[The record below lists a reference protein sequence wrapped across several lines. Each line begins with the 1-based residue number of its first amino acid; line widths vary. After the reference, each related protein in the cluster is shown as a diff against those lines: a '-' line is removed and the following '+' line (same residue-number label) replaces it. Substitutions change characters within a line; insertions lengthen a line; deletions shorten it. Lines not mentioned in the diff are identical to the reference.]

1 MKRIIRKVKTQAIK
15 ENFTIGKGG
24 SPEDPNL
31 HYDYSIYQQLPNTSV
46 TQKDVALN
54 GFMIKNIGYYDGLVA
69 NPDREVRLAVYAT
82 TRRFV
87 QYTLKAM

>member
-1 MKRIIRKVKTQAIK
+1 MTDLAKASYQLVIPEGTFHYEKNNKEVKTQAIK

-46 TQKDVALN
+46 TQRMLH
-54 GFMIKNIGYYDGLVA
+54 
-69 NPDREVRLAVYAT
+69 
-82 TRRFV
+82 
-87 QYTLKAM
+87 